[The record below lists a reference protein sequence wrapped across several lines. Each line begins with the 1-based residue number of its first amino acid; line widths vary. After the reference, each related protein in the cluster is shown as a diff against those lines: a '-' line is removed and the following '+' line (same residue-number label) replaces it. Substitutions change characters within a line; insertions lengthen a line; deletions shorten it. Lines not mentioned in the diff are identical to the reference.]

1 MVEDE
6 KHIAEAVAHVLKAN
20 RYMVDLAFDGE
31 EGLFYALS
39 GIYDLI
45 ILDWMLPKLDGIQI
59 LKELRQNKVNA
70 PVILLTAKGET
81 EDKVMGLDNGADDY
95 LVKPFQTE
103 ELLARLRAL
112 ARRKNKTIQND
123 VVAFGDIELDAL
135 SLTLRCEEQEVKL
148 TRKEYQLLELL
159 LNRKNMITSKERTI
173 EKIWGYDTEA
183 TDNNVEVYISF
194 LRKKLKHL
202 QSNVKIKT
210 LRGVGYVLK
219 EKEV

>member
-20 RYMVDLAFDGE
+20 QYIVDLAFDGD

-45 ILDWMLPKLDGIQI
+45 ILDVMLPKMNGIQL
-59 LKELRQNKVNA
+59 LKELRQNKVNT
-70 PVILLTAKGET
+70 PVILLTARGET
-81 EDKVMGLDNGADDY
+81 EDKVMGLDSGADDY

-112 ARRKNKTIQND
+112 GRRKNKIIQND
-123 VVAFGDIELDAL
+123 VLAFGDIELDAL
-135 SLTLRCEEQEVKL
+135 NLTLRCKEKEVKL

-159 LNRKNMITSKERTI
+159 INRKNMVTSKELMI

-194 LRKKLKHL
+194 LRKKLRHL
-202 QSNVKIKT
+202 KSNVKIAT
-210 LRGVGYVLK
+210 LRGLGYVIK
-219 EKEV
+219 EKGV

>member
-20 RYMVDLAFDGE
+20 QYIVDLAFDGD

-45 ILDWMLPKLDGIQI
+45 ILDVMLPKMNGIQL
-59 LKELRQNKVNA
+59 LKELRQNKVNT
-70 PVILLTAKGET
+70 PVILLTARGET
-81 EDKVMGLDNGADDY
+81 EDKVMGLDSGADDY

-112 ARRKNKTIQND
+112 GRRKNKIIQND
-123 VVAFGDIELDAL
+123 VLAFGDIELDAL
-135 SLTLRCEEQEVKL
+135 NLTLRCKEKEVKL

-159 LNRKNMITSKERTI
+159 INRKNMVTSKELMI

-194 LRKKLKHL
+194 LRKKLRHL
-202 QSNVKIKT
+202 RSNVKIAT
-210 LRGVGYVLK
+210 LRGVGYVIK
-219 EKEV
+219 EKGV